1 MTVLQ
6 AVAMAE
12 GIIGTSDS
20 KHSRII
26 HHDPDGSVRGETP
39 VNVKMILSGKAEDL
53 PLDGGDI
60 LFVPGS
66 LSKKAGVRTGEAA
79 IQVATGMAIW
89 GRF

>member
-1 MTVLQ
+1 
-6 AVAMAE
+6 MAE
-12 GIIGTSDS
+12 GINTTSDS

-26 HHDPDGSVRGETP
+26 HHAADASLRTETP
-39 VNVKMILSGKAEDL
+39 VNVKMILAGKAEDL

-66 LSKKAGVRTGEAA
+66 ISKKAGLRTVEAV
-79 IQVATGMAIW
+79 IQTATGMAVW